1 MAEQKAASPIPRQSI
16 LYIALCLIGI
26 AIFVFAGILP
36 NIWTIADL
44 EKQAAAARFQLEE
57 TRTLGPFQKALREKS
72 ARKES
77 DTLPLP
83 EKGKLAKTEIHTIP
97 ATFGALAKTSGM
109 SMVSAVPN
117 LSTLTGD
124 AASLPVSLVLRG
136 DFANFRKF
144 LIGLAGNPTV
154 QQLEEITLQ
163 QRPEGKEYRLKIWVA
178 VG

>member
-1 MAEQKAASPIPRQSI
+1 MAEQQATFNIPRQSLI
-16 LYIALCLIGI
+16 YIVMCLTGI
-26 AIFVFAGILP
+26 AIFLFAGILP
-36 NIWTIADL
+36 NIWTVTDL
-44 EKQAAAARFQLEE
+44 EKQTVAARFQLEE

-83 EKGKLAKTEIHTIP
+83 EKGKLAKTEIDTIP
-97 ATFGALAKTSGM
+97 ATFGTLAKASGM
-109 SMVSAVPN
+109 FMVSAVPN

-136 DFANFRKF
+136 DFANFRKL
-144 LIGLAGNPTV
+144 LIGLGSNPTV
-154 QQLEEITLQ
+154 QQLEEITVQ
-163 QRPEGKEYRLKIWVA
+163 QKPEGKEYRLKIWVA